1 MIRWYKEDISGHEKD
16 NFKSDIMVLIILQ
29 LVDKLNT
36 DESAADIQMDYEDV
50 SKPVLPKHQ
59 NFDNSIN
66 SICSQEDTI

>member
-1 MIRWYKEDISGHEKD
+1 
-16 NFKSDIMVLIILQ
+16 MVLIFLQ